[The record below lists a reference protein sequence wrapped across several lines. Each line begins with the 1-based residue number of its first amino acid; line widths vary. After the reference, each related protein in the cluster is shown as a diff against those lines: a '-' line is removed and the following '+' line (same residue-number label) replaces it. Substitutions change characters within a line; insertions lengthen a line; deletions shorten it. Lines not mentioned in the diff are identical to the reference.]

1 MLKVGL
7 TGGIA
12 IGKSFVAKVL
22 AEQGCRVFD
31 ADQIA
36 REVVKPGAEGYKKVI
51 AEFGKGILA
60 PDGTIDRVRLGQIV
74 FANESKR
81 KRLNAI
87 LHPIII
93 AEQDWLLA
101 EVEAEDHDAIAVVD
115 APLMIESGSY
125 KRFEKIIVVY
135 CDRET
140 QLERLMRRNK
150 FTREEAE
157 ARLAAQMPTEEKRK
171 YADFEIDTTGD
182 FDQTRKKVIEVYKK
196 LKDLARA
203 K

>member
-22 AEQGCRVFD
+22 TDQGCRVFD

-36 REVVKPGAEGYKKVI
+36 REVVKPGAEGYRKVI
-51 AEFGKGILA
+51 AEFGTGILS
-60 PDGTIDRVRLGQIV
+60 PDGTIDRAKLGQIV
-74 FANESKR
+74 FADESKR

-125 KRFEKIIVVY
+125 KRFDKIIVVY
-135 CDRET
+135 CDREM
-140 QLERLMRRNK
+140 QIDRLMRRNK
-150 FTREEAE
+150 FTRQEAE
-157 ARLAAQMPTEEKRK
+157 ARLAAQMPAEEKRK

-182 FDQTRKKVIEVYKK
+182 FETTRQKVIEVYKK
-196 LKDLARA
+196 LKDLAKA

>member
-22 AEQGCRVFD
+22 IDQGCKVFD

-36 REVVKPGAEGYKKVI
+36 REVVKPGAEGYRKVI
-51 AEFGKGILA
+51 AAFGTGILA
-60 PDGTIDRVRLGQIV
+60 PDGTIDRAKLGQIV
-74 FANESKR
+74 FADESKR

-125 KRFEKIIVVY
+125 KRFHKIIVVY

-140 QLERLMRRNK
+140 QIDRLMRRNK

-157 ARLAAQMPTEEKRK
+157 ARLAAQMPAEEKRK
-171 YADFEIDTTGD
+171 YADFEVDTTGD
-182 FDQTRKKVIEVYKK
+182 FETTRQKVIEVYKK
-196 LKDLARA
+196 LKDLAKA